1 MKKKTVALIF
11 GAYSSEYPVSLK
23 SAHNVLTHMNYDKYD
38 VICIG
43 ITDEG
48 KWLRYNGDID
58 KIFNDEWRKNEKD
71 CVPVVLLPDRH
82 AGGFLEF
89 REEGNVLTKVDV
101 LFPMIHGRTGEDGCL
116 QGLFEL
122 TGIPYVG
129 CGVLPSAIC
138 MDKDIAHRLARTVGI
153 RTTKSVIGYA
163 GEPVEEIKKRAER
176 MKYPLFIKPSCA
188 GSSYGVSEVKDE
200 SEFAPAVELAAK
212 YGNKIKIEEK
222 VVGIEVG
229 ASVLGT
235 GQDLI
240 VGEVDEIVLEYG
252 FLNTHLQATP
262 EKGSVNSSLRMPAEL
277 PEDYQARM
285 KEKGIT
291 IEELRERIKQTAI
304 DMYRVSECKGCARVD
319 MFVTEDLEIYLNE
332 VNTMPGFTTYSRY
345 PLMMQGGGMEIEELL
360 EYMIED
366 ASTVL
371 E

>member
-153 RTTKSVIGYA
+153 HTTKSVIGYA
-163 GEPVEEIKKRAER
+163 GEPVEEIKKRAEG

-235 GQDLI
+235 GQNLI

-291 IEELRERIKQTAI
+291 IEELRERI
-304 DMYRVSECKGCARVD
+304 
-319 MFVTEDLEIYLNE
+319 
-332 VNTMPGFTTYSRY
+332 
-345 PLMMQGGGMEIEELL
+345 
-360 EYMIED
+360 
-366 ASTVL
+366 
-371 E
+371 

>member
-1 MKKKTVALIF
+1 MEKKTVALIF
-11 GAYSSEYPVSLK
+11 GGYTSEYPVSLK
-23 SAHNVLTHMNYDKYD
+23 SAHNVLKHMNYDKYD

-48 KWLRYNGDID
+48 KWYRYYGDID
-58 KIFNDEWRKNEKD
+58 KIFNDEWRKDESEI
-71 CVPVVLLPDRH
+71 VPCVLLPDRH

-89 REEGNVLTKVDV
+89 KDGENVFTKVDV
-101 LFPMIHGRTGEDGCL
+101 LFPMIHGATGEDGCL

-129 CGVLPSAIC
+129 CGLLASGIC
-138 MDKDIAHRLARTVGI
+138 MDKDIAHRVARTVGI
-153 RTTKSVIGYA
+153 KTTKSVIGYA
-163 GEPVEEIKKRAER
+163 GEPVEVIKERAKD

-188 GSSYGVSEVKDE
+188 GSSYGVSEVEDE
-200 SEFAPAVELAAK
+200 SQFAAAVELAAK

-222 VVGIEVG
+222 VVGVEVG
-229 ASVLGT
+229 CSVLGT
-235 GQDLI
+235 GKDLI

-252 FLNTHLQATP
+252 FLNTHLQANP
-262 EKGSVNSSLRMPAEL
+262 EKGSVNSSLRMPANFP
-277 PEDYQARM
+277 PEFR
-285 KEKGIT
+285 EK
-291 IEELRERIKQTAI
+291 IKQTAI
-304 DMYRVSECKGCARVD
+304 EMYRVSECKGCARVD
-319 MFVTEDLEIYLNE
+319 MFVTPDMEIYLNE

-371 E
+371 R